1 MVISQNEIDNAFE
14 VIITEVINLYLIPKF
29 EELGM
34 EATGEWIENVHSKGS
49 ELWGRDYTK
58 YLVEGRPPNDSKDP
72 KDIAKFAR
80 WAGATFIGKWVQD
93 KGLDLNPFA
102 VAYKIAMEG
111 TNYYPDGTDLMEI
124 LESNQVTEYI
134 NMRLKELLVPL
145 QGDKFRDY
153 VINTFNRK

>member
-1 MVISQNEIDNAFE
+1 MVISQIEIDNAFE
-14 VIITEVINLYLIPKF
+14 VIITEIINLYLIPKF

-34 EATGEWIENVHSKGS
+34 EATGEWRENIHSKGS

-58 YLVEGRPPNDSKDP
+58 YLVEGRPPSSKLP
-72 KDIAKFAR
+72 PISRLEEWVRAKFGYTDQKQIRSVA
-80 WAGATFIGKWVQD
+80 
-93 KGLDLNPFA
+93 FA
-102 VAYKIAMEG
+102 VAYKIKEEG

-145 QGDKFRDY
+145 QGEKFRDY

>member
-1 MVISQNEIDNAFE
+1 MVISQIEIDNAFE
-14 VIITEVINLYLIPKF
+14 VIITEIINLYLIPKF

-34 EATGEWIENVHSKGS
+34 EATGEWRENIHSKGS

-58 YLVEGRPPNDSKDP
+58 YLVEGRPPSSKLPPISRLEEWVRAKFGYTDP
-72 KDIAKFAR
+72 KQIRSVA
-80 WAGATFIGKWVQD
+80 
-93 KGLDLNPFA
+93 FA
-102 VAYKIAMEG
+102 VAYKIKEEG

-145 QGDKFRDY
+145 QGEKFRDY